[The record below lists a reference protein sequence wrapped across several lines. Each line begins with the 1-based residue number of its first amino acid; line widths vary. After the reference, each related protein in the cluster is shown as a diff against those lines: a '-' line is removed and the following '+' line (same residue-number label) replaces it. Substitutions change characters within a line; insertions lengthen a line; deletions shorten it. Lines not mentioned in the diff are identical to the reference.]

1 MNPLIARL
9 DTALATAYP
18 EYHAALGPGSPAQDI
33 DELERVFGLPL
44 PPLYRDFLSWRGPSA
59 DGASVEAGSLIYN
72 QDLMTA
78 REVIDT
84 VTMMRELRAADPS
97 WITSAWWGEHY
108 LPILDNHAG
117 DNICIDVTGEALL
130 KETHWDENTRARI
143 DVANWTSLPGQIMDF
158 THDAEFRE
166 IYAPDFA
173 SWIEAITAAFAL
185 ESFGTH
191 QETYS
196 GTPYIGFDDDAEDH
210 IEAALGNYSPGYPH
224 RLEQQFWTD

>member
-1 MNPLIARL
+1 MNPLIANL
-9 DTALATAYP
+9 DTALASGYP
-18 EYHAALGPGSPAQDI
+18 EYHAALGPGSPDEDI

-44 PPLYRDFLSWRGPSA
+44 PPLYRDFLAWRGPSP
-59 DGASVEAGSLIYN
+59 DGAPVEAGSLIYN

-117 DNICIDVTGEALL
+117 DNICIDMSGEALL
-130 KETHWDENTRARI
+130 KETRWDEHTRTRL
-143 DVANWTSLPGQIMDF
+143 DVEKWTSLPGQIMDF

-173 SWIEAITAAFAL
+173 SWVEAITSTFTAKPFDTY
-185 ESFGTH
+185 E
-191 QETYS
+191 ETCS
-196 GTPYIGFDDDAEDH
+196 GTRYIGFDEDAEDH
-210 IEAALGNYSPGYPH
+210 IEAALGTCSPGFPR
-224 RLEQQFWTD
+224 RLEQQFGTD